1 MQPKRQL
8 AALAGRK
15 QWHEWLLE
23 SSHYKQVA
31 RLELES
37 PYYDIRALRQAGV
50 TTLYQWAEQPDLV
63 KVSSYTRSLLDAAV
77 EKSVEAYVEEVVKV
91 VNTSNRLSETL
102 VSWAADTVSKFILD
116 TLRVT
121 VEQAASQRQA
131 TGFGNTMVSTEN
143 AGKTIAEEA
152 AIAAMDTTTS
162 HTRPGHVCT
171 LEHYHQFARKV
182 LASVRKEYM
191 TQWHA
196 DYGGNAAGKTVLDGQ
211 AEAEIREKAYATL
224 NEAILKVL
232 ESQAHNMPKELHALR
247 DCGFLALERIP
258 GLLRQAA
265 SALQLRNVPVR
276 YFVFHSTGE
285 QEGDELE
292 RHDLEMPTPGG
303 ADSPLSGTAPTSSMN
318 VAAPTLTCGVFLA
331 GTANYNVKLGEWPGH
346 PQPPPADSST
356 VWTGDAVQNEYFSLL
371 RRLKR
376 HTMRVA
382 STSLFETFK
391 GADEFRSGFNAAESL
406 GLQQLFGTA
415 KLVEERLSSVLN
427 CHSTLPS
434 TSRPVHFVEAGYSCG
449 KTAVLERLSK
459 RMSETGK
466 KAVIVRYTGATM
478 PFTPGLDD
486 HPLAFS
492 SRFWFRVALASCP
505 YLIRTEE
512 LFTRAPKSVMWWANR
527 LNWSWELYQKRIQ
540 LYANCEGTPSALHAV
555 LVDDMD
561 RVLDAMESRLV
572 AATATATASTTGML
586 NGVLTL
592 VSQDGYVGATEAE
605 PVEANVVTT
614 TTAALTSPNHS
625 NQGKTHSHDNNS
637 KTKKED
643 TPTAPLASMLSLRHY
658 IAFSPGFGWGGRLR
672 LT

>member
-1 MQPKRQL
+1 MLRRRIVLPVLSSTGLQAVEASKRHTRQSGGFQRFSYLPPGNHAPRMPWLRDTAPLHANLSAAAPLQTPSHTSPSMVTTTAPPSFMRDPADLEDILKDPCKSSELLAGAAVRVTTESAGRLQTTAAKGGPLRATAACRMSALAEPNLDTRIGDILKVSDSFAGEMLPDVVRLLIEPTADGVENVSLSDFAAMQPKRQL

-211 AEAEIREKAYATL
+211 AEAEIREKAYAT
-224 NEAILKVL
+224 
-232 ESQAHNMPKELHALR
+232 
-247 DCGFLALERIP
+247 
-258 GLLRQAA
+258 
-265 SALQLRNVPVR
+265 
-276 YFVFHSTGE
+276 
-285 QEGDELE
+285 
-292 RHDLEMPTPGG
+292 
-303 ADSPLSGTAPTSSMN
+303 
-318 VAAPTLTCGVFLA
+318 
-331 GTANYNVKLGEWPGH
+331 
-346 PQPPPADSST
+346 
-356 VWTGDAVQNEYFSLL
+356 
-371 RRLKR
+371 
-376 HTMRVA
+376 
-382 STSLFETFK
+382 
-391 GADEFRSGFNAAESL
+391 
-406 GLQQLFGTA
+406 
-415 KLVEERLSSVLN
+415 
-427 CHSTLPS
+427 
-434 TSRPVHFVEAGYSCG
+434 
-449 KTAVLERLSK
+449 
-459 RMSETGK
+459 
-466 KAVIVRYTGATM
+466 
-478 PFTPGLDD
+478 
-486 HPLAFS
+486 
-492 SRFWFRVALASCP
+492 
-505 YLIRTEE
+505 
-512 LFTRAPKSVMWWANR
+512 
-527 LNWSWELYQKRIQ
+527 
-540 LYANCEGTPSALHAV
+540 
-555 LVDDMD
+555 
-561 RVLDAMESRLV
+561 
-572 AATATATASTTGML
+572 
-586 NGVLTL
+586 
-592 VSQDGYVGATEAE
+592 
-605 PVEANVVTT
+605 
-614 TTAALTSPNHS
+614 
-625 NQGKTHSHDNNS
+625 
-637 KTKKED
+637 
-643 TPTAPLASMLSLRHY
+643 
-658 IAFSPGFGWGGRLR
+658 
-672 LT
+672 